1 MLYSFGW
8 AMLIWSRSLSDILM
22 SQSLIPVSRSTFLA
36 NVLACTSYPMGAGL
50 RLTFVLAC
58 FLLTVLQTVSKFR
71 CRSDPNK
78 SFWIWAS
85 AFDFAASYANLNGG
99 FITSAVT

>member
-8 AMLIWSRSLSDILM
+8 AILIWSPSLPDILM
-22 SQSLIPVSRSTFLA
+22 SQSVTPVSRSTFLA
-36 NVLACTSYPMGAGL
+36 NVWACTSSPVGAGF
-50 RLTFVLAC
+50 RFTFVLAW

-71 CRSDPNK
+71 HKADPNK
-78 SFWIWAS
+78 SFWLWAS

-99 FITSAVT
+99 FLPLAVS

>member
-1 MLYSFGW
+1 MLYFFGW
-8 AMLIWSRSLSDILM
+8 AVLIWSPSLSDILM
-22 SQSLIPVSRSTFLA
+22 SKSLIPVSRSTFLA
-36 NVLACTSYPMGAGL
+36 KVLACTSYPVGAGF

-58 FLLTVLQTVSKFR
+58 FILTVLQTVSEFR
-71 CRSDPNK
+71 CRADPNK

-85 AFDFAASYANLNGG
+85 AFGFAPSYANLNGG